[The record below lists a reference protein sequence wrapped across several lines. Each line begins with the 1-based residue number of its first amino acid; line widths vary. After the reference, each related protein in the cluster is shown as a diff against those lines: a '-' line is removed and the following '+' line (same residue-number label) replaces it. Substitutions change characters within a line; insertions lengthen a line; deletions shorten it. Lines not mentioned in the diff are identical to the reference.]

1 MAFRASVCASA
12 HNGSIKFFE
21 RNDQFCMAVL
31 VGCIPSKGTSIQ
43 HFFHLGFFHFAP
55 SSSSPL
61 ERSGPPTHANPP
73 TSKRAVLAITKMSIA
88 FFGVM
93 VAQAIDSIEKG
104 SENLVIV

>member
-1 MAFRASVCASA
+1 
-12 HNGSIKFFE
+12 
-21 RNDQFCMAVL
+21 MAVL

-93 VAQAIDSIEKG
+93 VAQVIDSIEKG